1 MKEYGKE
8 VKRSIAFIG
17 GLFILFLCIRYW
29 TMLENMAKLAVGA
42 AAPLITGCVVAFV
55 MNILMMFYEGWY
67 EKILKVK
74 KEDKIKR
81 IVCLILAFV
90 TLGVIIYLIINQV
103 LPELINCIASFINM
117 VPAVVEWIV
126 DIVGEEDIIQLFPF
140 LKGDIDMSTI
150 GTQVEQLIKT
160 VLNGFGGAV
169 NSIMAVLTSMV
180 SMVINLV
187 IGLMFSVYV
196 LIDKEKLAVRAK
208 RLIKTYLPKPAEKIF
223 YTIQVLHD
231 SFHKF
236 VVGQVLEAVI
246 IGVLCIIGMM
256 LFGFPYPVMI
266 GVFTGFTA
274 LIPIAGAWLGAG
286 VGAVL
291 MLATDPILAIE
302 FLIFIV
308 ILQQLEGNFIYPRV
322 VGSSIGLPSIWVLV
336 AITIGGG
343 VLGVGGMLLAVPLF
357 AAGYRLIREDM
368 ERRDALA
375 AEAAKQK
382 LAQSEASEDTETKR
396 EADKTSTES
405 DLMGE

>member
-180 SMVINLV
+180 SMVINLI

-375 AEAAKQK
+375 AEAAKAETSKEAEQNK
-382 LAQSEASEDTETKR
+382 L
-396 EADKTSTES
+396 STER